1 MPPSTPPPPLINQN
15 EPPQEAKRRTRR
27 RCRRSSSGP
36 LLTVA
41 WASCLATACSTG
53 TAGGDC
59 DVLFRSATPLNIAT
73 WWKTV
78 NHVAGCVEAEG
89 ANPTPGRTARG
100 AAESEAAGGE
110 VEAGLSLAEGYR
122 TCSAGGEAV
131 LTTVPPITLAEHA
144 DGVGTEQ
151 GSRKQTSSTITLV
164 GKEATLTAL
173 EQQAADLRQTGEPG
187 RYQGAIVNGGADI
200 LRLACHHSTR
210 ALESLGPSSIPIARF
225 IGQRTPP
232 ELASLVTCPDSDV
245 FGVILGL
252 HRLNQLFYNERTLNT
267 LQCDSLDAEGV
278 RTRTEDAGVPGFLEA
293 LQSLADCG
301 ISRPLVITSASGS
314 WSQLLIENLMV
325 AAAGKEGYEEFWGRL
340 SPSRVDSE
348 EHETRSGYVN
358 LDPFDRALRLAYDL
372 APFIQ
377 VADDSA
383 LRQRIACTDV
393 DSSECGVFFV
403 KGDWVVPDQPEYVK
417 AVPFPGSEDVFV
429 YTADVA
435 VVTRHTEPLSNTHPM
450 LGWLKA
456 VSSAPVQAEYCANK
470 HCLSVVTSQDGR
482 TRGKTAAELFT
493 VEGKHLQG
501 VGGLPTYLPHESF
514 DELDA
519 RIARF
524 MEAAMA
530 ATGKASQE
538 SVVPSREPPDSAG
551 FTALSDYVRG
561 EYCAILRQREA
572 APAGCP
578 APPDV
583 QVR

>member
-1 MPPSTPPPPLINQN
+1 MPPSTPPPPLIKQN
-15 EPPQEAKRRTRR
+15 EAPQESERWTRR

-41 WASCLATACSTG
+41 WASYLATACSSG
-53 TAGGDC
+53 IAGGDC

-78 NHVAGCVEAEG
+78 NHVTGSVEAQ
-89 ANPTPGRTARG
+89 GRT
-100 AAESEAAGGE
+100 ESEAAGGE

-131 LTTVPPITLAEHA
+131 LTTVPPITLVEHA
-144 DGVGTEQ
+144 EGVEREQ
-151 GSRKQTSSTITLV
+151 GSKEQTSSTTITLV

-173 EQQAADLRQTGEPG
+173 EQQAADLRQTGKPG

-200 LRLACHHSTR
+200 LRLACRHSTR

-232 ELASLVTCPDSDV
+232 ELASLVTCPGSDV

-267 LQCDSLDAEGV
+267 LQCASLDAEGV
-278 RTRTEDAGVPGFLEA
+278 RTRTKESGVPGFLKA

-325 AAAGKEGYEEFWGRL
+325 AAAGKEGYEKFWGRL
-340 SPSRVDSE
+340 SPARFE
-348 EHETRSGYVN
+348 PGEHQTRSGDVN
-358 LDPFDRALRLAYDL
+358 LDPFNSALRLAYDL

-377 VADDSA
+377 VADDSG

-435 VVTRHTEPLSNTHPM
+435 VVTRHTEPLPNTDPM

-470 HCLSVVTSQDGR
+470 HCLSVVTSRDGS
-482 TRGKTAAELFT
+482 TRAKTAAELFT
-493 VEGKHLQG
+493 VEGKRLQG

-514 DELDA
+514 DELDS
-519 RIARF
+519 RIAQF

-530 ATGKASQE
+530 ATAKASQE
-538 SVVPSREPPDSAG
+538 SVVPSHEPPDSAG

-572 APAGCP
+572 APAGCL